1 MGGLISPEKASGR
14 VIKMWR
20 EGDVEVLITPALKDE
35 YLTIF
40 NRMRF
45 GDPADVAWREALLHS
60 LLGRKNCKLVN
71 PTMYFDAVPDDPADN
86 RLLECAVAGG
96 ADYIIT
102 QDHHLLKLK
111 QFEGVTILKAGEF
124 LEQMQRPN

>member
-1 MGGLISPEKASGR
+1 LWQEGR
-14 VIKMWR
+14 I
-20 EGDVEVLITPALKDE
+20 EVLITPPLRDE

-45 GDPADVAWREALLHS
+45 GNPEAVARRETLLLN
-60 LLGRKNCKLVN
+60 LLGQENCKLVN
-71 PTMYFDAVPDDPADN
+71 PATRFDAVPDDPADN

-102 QDHHLLKLK
+102 QDHHLLQLK
-111 QFEGVTILKAGEF
+111 RFQGVTILKAGEF
-124 LEQMQRPN
+124 LKKM